1 MNIISH
7 SAAFVKSYAA
17 RDIMLQISEDRPAHA
32 GDIVLTE
39 CPDAMFVSP
48 KSAQPESAGYFRP
61 KIKVGCRNCE
71 VCEQEYLLAQ
81 VSKWSQRIKAVLT
94 YEIEK
99 RGSACWFI
107 TFTFPKHLT
116 RGIPEHDYAPT
127 EDMLQTEWQYLRN
140 RIRVWYRDRGVKVAE
155 ALNQITFVERG
166 TERGRLHLHGIFCL
180 RPDFPH
186 PTDNP
191 EAVFLRTEWHQ
202 ARDTEG
208 KPYGPS
214 KPVNIYGDG
223 FALLWS
229 DLLAD
234 RGYER
239 LQAYDRR
246 AVESPAQTAGY
257 CVSAYL
263 TKGFADTEST
273 IDDTTGDV
281 KKRKRFKVRAGHQEL
296 KWPELLSWYRDKRYA
311 LGNREYRRW
320 AGFKLQIKHYDDES
334 FRPVVKRLVSE
345 YTELYRRAVSVAE
358 SPMSATYT
366 KVHRHNLP
374 SQALE
379 QALLRRLSAYGNRHA
394 DNRRLLGQPEF
405 QIPMEIRLHPVLL
418 ALSDR
423 EVLHPARAEYLTCAQ
438 FYPKSETFALPY
450 RLDAPA
456 AHIDSR
462 LNLCGASHWWPLE
475 DGVDFDITET
485 EAFREL
491 AAWHMHMSGEFDG
504 IVKSALNETFPG
516 YAESL
521 MQQGMPRPYDIV
533 NESAVRTMVTAFPRV
548 FSDDAITPSPIEERD
563 IEVTMSFRPPLPE
576 EEIAESIE
584 ACSRWPEASS
594 YPARTALEVHGNWPE
609 FNLKHGQLEV
619 MARIEQGLSGIYCLP
634 TAFGKSICYQGV
646 APESP
651 GITLVVSPLLSL
663 IRDQVRQ
670 LWDMRVNATYLAGP
684 ECASENVRDKRLGQ
698 LMRLHAAGAHGILY
712 CSPES
717 LSLKKRKDGSYRFL
731 TDVLIEGSLEVAHLV
746 LDEVHCVSQWSD
758 FRRCYG
764 RLSEYVSAWKFPPDV
779 LSCFSATVSPR
790 LLYHIREEFAGHF
803 PSLPFYAVPVIRPN
817 LILRRSFFTEFTDF
831 FAHSWGDVR
840 TPCLVFTGDIKNAG
854 RLANALAA
862 RGVSALPYH
871 AKLPHKERTYAEDA
885 FMRGDVDVLC
895 ATVAYGMGI
904 DKPNIR
910 TVIHAEWPENLER
923 YLQEIGRGGRDG
935 QDTDCILL
943 NSPGHFSPPTD
954 HWRAE
959 VAAARERGEA
969 LNAAFFSN
977 PVEGADVHNFFH
989 SPHCLWYHLALMM
1002 GQPGWNC
1009 GRCDACTGQNPSLR
1023 TFVGR

>member
-1 MNIISH
+1 MTILTH
-7 SAAFVKSYAA
+7 SATFVKSYAA

-39 CPDAMFVSP
+39 CPDAMYVSP

-61 KIKVGCRNCE
+61 KIKVGCRKCE
-71 VCEQEYLLAQ
+71 ICEQEYLLAQ

-94 YEIEK
+94 YEIE
-99 RGSACWFI
+99 RRDSTCWFI

-127 EDMLQTEWQYLRN
+127 EDMLQTEWQYLRR
-140 RIRVWYRDRGVKVAE
+140 RIAHWYSARGVKVAE

-186 PTDNP
+186 PTDNQ
-191 EAVFLRTEWHQ
+191 EAVFLRTEWH
-202 ARDTEG
+202 RDKDTEG

-246 AVESPAQTAGY
+246 AIESPAQTAGY

-263 TKGFADTEST
+263 TKGFADTE
-273 IDDTTGDV
+273 IIVDDTGDV
-281 KKRKRFKVRAGHQEL
+281 RKRKRFKVRAGHQEL
-296 KWPELLSWYRDKRYA
+296 KWPELLAWHRDKRYE

-320 AGFKLQIKHYDDES
+320 AGFKVEIKYLDDTS

-374 SQALE
+374 VKAFE
-379 QALLRRLSAYGNRHA
+379 QALLRRLSEYGNRHA

-405 QIPMEIRLHPVLL
+405 QIPMSVILHPVLL

-450 RLDAPA
+450 RLNQPA
-456 AHIDSR
+456 EHIDSR

-475 DGVDFDITET
+475 DGKTFDITET

-491 AAWHMHMSGEFDG
+491 AGWHMHMSGEFDG

-533 NESAVRTMVTAFPRV
+533 NESAVRRMVASFPRV
-548 FSDDAITPSPIEERD
+548 FSDDAIAAAPIAERD
-563 IEVTMSFRPPLPE
+563 VEVAIAFRPPPPE
-576 EEIAESIE
+576 EEIAESLE
-584 ACSRWPEASS
+584 ARSRWPEVSS
-594 YPARTALEVHGNWPE
+594 IPARTRLEVHGNWPE

-619 MARIEQGLSGIYCLP
+619 MARIEQGLSGVYCLP
-634 TAFGKSICYQGV
+634 TSFGKSICYQGV
-646 APESP
+646 APQSP
-651 GITLVVSPLLSL
+651 GITLVISPLLSL
-663 IRDQVRQ
+663 IRDQVKA

-684 ECASENVRDKRLGQ
+684 ECASEYQRDKRLGH
-698 LMRLHAAGAHGILY
+698 LLDLHQVGAHGILY
-712 CSPES
+712 CSPEA
-717 LSLKKRKDGSYRFL
+717 LSLRKKKDGSYRFL
-731 TDVLIEGSLEVAHLV
+731 SDVLIEGSLEVAHLV
-746 LDEVHCVSQWSD
+746 LDEVHCISQWSD

-764 RLSEYVSAWKFPPDV
+764 RISEYMSAWKFLPTV
-779 LSCFSATVSPR
+779 LSAFSATISPR

-803 PSLPFYAVPVIRPN
+803 PSLPFYAVSCIRPN
-817 LILRRSFFTEFTDF
+817 LILRRSSHIEFTDF
-831 FAHSWGDVR
+831 FATSWADVE
-840 TPCLVFTGDIKNAG
+840 TPCLVFCGDVKNTE
-854 RLANALAA
+854 RIANSLVE

-871 AKLPHKERTYAEDA
+871 ARLPNKERLYAEEA
-885 FMRGDVDVLC
+885 FRDGYIDVLC

-904 DKPNIR
+904 DKSDIR
-910 TVIHAEWPENLER
+910 TVIHAEWPDNLER
-923 YLQEIGRGGRDG
+923 YLQEIGRAGRDG
-935 QDTDCILL
+935 GDADCILL
-943 NSPGHFSPPTD
+943 NSPGIFD
-954 HWRAE
+954 VYQAGYFDARRRQNDDIAQFYAE
-959 VAAARERGEA
+959 KLVQHEDDV
-969 LNAAFFSN
+969 LNYFR
-977 PVEGADVHNFFH
+977 
-989 SPHCLWYHLALMM
+989 SPHCLWHHLALMM

-1009 GRCDACTGQNPSLR
+1009 GRCDTCTGLSPFR
-1023 TFVGR
+1023 K